1 MLPEWGVVLDDVC
14 FLLFAAPFG
23 RSLIFLMIFLIFLM
37 IFLMM
42 AHFGFSVSAIL
53 AYLSYYSGFLQTVI
67 FSQGTKFF
75 EISDVRDF
83 QTFGSNLFDSK
94 PR

>member
-23 RSLIFLMIFLIFLM
+23 RSLICLVFLTFLIFL
-37 IFLMM
+37 L
-42 AHFGFSVSAIL
+42 AHFDFSAIL

-67 FSQGTKFF
+67 FSQGSKFF

-83 QTFGSNLFDSK
+83 QTFGSNLSTPNHSK
-94 PR
+94 